1 MLSISAPMIFGTKLN
16 VAIFFHIFKKK
27 LNNRNETDK
36 LT

>member
-1 MLSISAPMIFGTKLN
+1 MIFGTKLN
-16 VAIFFHIFKKK
+16 VTIFFYILEKK